1 MADLPDW
8 RAPQHLAVSAPMP
21 RQSYPSRNLAGQAP
35 KDAPDQAL
43 PDARPP
49 AWKAECAETQPPEA
63 AHRLSNGGGSVS
75 ACAFLTDC
83 RPHHHRSS
91 AAPMPCAPAP
101 PLPRSVEASLAP
113 APDAP
118 SEPRRSGNAAPLP
131 ASVLVLALLQN
142 SWATPTLCFVCLRD
156 RRNRHNGF
164 LTFLSK
170 SDSFIKH
177 EHMIQFRH
185 WPNPPP
191 EPHK

>member
-83 RPHHHRSS
+83 RPDRKSTRLNSS
-91 AAPMPCAPAP
+91 HVRISYAVFC
-101 PLPRSVEASLAP
+101 LKKKNFLR
-113 APDAP
+113 
-118 SEPRRSGNAAPLP
+118 
-131 ASVLVLALLQN
+131 
-142 SWATPTLCFVCLRD
+142 FV
-156 RRNRHNGF
+156 
-164 LTFLSK
+164 
-170 SDSFIKH
+170 
-177 EHMIQFRH
+177 
-185 WPNPPP
+185 
-191 EPHK
+191 